1 MTIRNWAECQPYI
14 GHDNI
19 LIHHILGQKNTEG
32 MIEEAAKLEGKW
44 ALHRHSLQPGKQG
57 DFHTHGAEH
66 VFFVLAGSGKIKMND
81 DFYDIKVGDAI
92 HVAPE
97 VGHQNFNTG
106 EDWLDLLVITAFSH
120 VK

>member
-1 MTIRNWAECQPYI
+1 M
-14 GHDNI
+14 
-19 LIHHILGQKNTEG
+19 
-32 MIEEAAKLEGKW
+32 
-44 ALHRHSLQPGKQG
+44 
-57 DFHTHGAEH
+57 
-66 VFFVLAGSGKIKMND
+66 LAGSGKIKMDD